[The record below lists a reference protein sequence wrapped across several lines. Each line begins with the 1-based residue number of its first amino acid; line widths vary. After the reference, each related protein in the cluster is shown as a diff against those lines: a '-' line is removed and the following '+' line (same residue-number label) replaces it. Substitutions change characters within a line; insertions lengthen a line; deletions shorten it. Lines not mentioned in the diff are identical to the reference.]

1 MKTTSLILILA
12 VAGLLSLRGPSTGRP
27 KKEEIVAPQKI
38 TVIYGDVPVTL
49 SVDSFQMPLSQLF

>member
-38 TVIYGDVPVTL
+38 TVMYGDVPVSL
-49 SVDSFQMPLSQLF
+49 SVNSLQMPFDRLF